1 MVMISS
7 HNGNGIGTVHDDVD
21 DSGGSIHGAVAATQ
35 RRAMSDCLQ
44 EVSVVS
50 SSPVSPS
57 SRNRSQGFP
66 LCNSRTQLLRMNTLY
81 EDNEEQDLNHSRDYS
96 ELDKSREIESDFYLN
111 LCMSREEGKVSSPLY
126 HVSSSSSTASSSCDE
141 SDENDDSD
149 FLIEARESLLA
160 LQEWQHQTTIDSDDG
175 DGDSDS
181 DSHDYG
187 DDNVSNCD
195 ASCNSSYD
203 GNADMNKSFETHSAC
218 GYDEFNGINNYDA
231 NPTPRS
237 CPNLPIEQRR
247 AQTPRHHVSAKSWLQ
262 EMKDDDLQ
270 QRQRIADAIAASSKG
285 NADTNTPTTMRTRIG
300 SKSILKSGAKFFR
313 NKENYLEN
321 SDHKNNNAS
330 VSKQKQ
336 GKTDRPKTGRQK
348 LMNSLL
354 LDRPWQSSSSR
365 RQRRKNC
372 EAAEDDHREDNNNN
386 NVSISGIVAAMET
399 ESPIVGKKVDSSPA
413 APTNGKES
421 ELKRAFFGNSTRASS
436 TGSEKKFDFSS
447 PSPTSNSKDLQ
458 LKRALFGNA
467 RVVTMDGIV
476 ESFADV
482 TTPTSGSPD
491 EHESCHR
498 SSTSKFA
505 PTSDAPLSWV

>member
-7 HNGNGIGTVHDDVD
+7 HNGKGIRTVHDDVD
-21 DSGGSIHGAVAATQ
+21 ENDGSIHRAVAATQ

-44 EVSVVS
+44 EVSGVS

-66 LCNSRTQLLRMNTLY
+66 LCNTRTQLLRVNTLY

-96 ELDKSREIESDFYLN
+96 ELDKSRETESDFYLN
-111 LCMSREEGKVSSPLY
+111 SCMSREEGKVSSPLY
-126 HVSSSSSTASSSCDE
+126 QASSSSSTASSSCDE

-149 FLIEARESLLA
+149 FLFKARESLMA

-175 DGDSDS
+175 DSD
-181 DSHDYG
+181 DDG

-203 GNADMNKSFETHSAC
+203 GNSDVNKSFERHSAC
-218 GYDEFNGINNYDA
+218 GYDEFNNGINNYYA

-237 CPNLPIEQRR
+237 CPDLPINERQ
-247 AQTPRHHVSAKSWLQ
+247 AQTPRRHVSAKSWLQ

-285 NADTNTPTTMRTRIG
+285 NADTNTSTPTPSTMRTRIG
-300 SKSILKSGAKFFR
+300 SKSILKSRSKIFR
-313 NKENYLEN
+313 NKENHLAS
-321 SDHKNNNAS
+321 SDHKKNNAS
-330 VSKQKQ
+330 VSKEKQ
-336 GKTDRPKTGRQK
+336 GNTDRPKTGRQK

-354 LDRPWQSSSSR
+354 LNRPWQTSSSR
-365 RQRRKNC
+365 RQRRKSC
-372 EAAEDDHREDNNNN
+372 EEDNRRDDNNNN
-386 NVSISGIVAAMET
+386 TVSISDIVAAMET
-399 ESPIVGKKVDSSPA
+399 ESPVVGKHVDYYPA
-413 APTNGKES
+413 SPTNEKES
-421 ELKRAFFGNSTRASS
+421 ELKRAFFGNITRASS
-436 TGSEKKFDFSS
+436 IGNEKKFDFSS
-447 PSPTSNSKDLQ
+447 PSPRSNAKDLQ

-482 TTPTSGSPD
+482 TTPTSSSPV
-491 EHESCHR
+491 EHESCNR